1 MPPQDSYEPSVGL
14 CKRLYGEAMN
24 LIWSKEMEATV
35 VLYRNNGMKFDDIAE
50 KLNITT
56 SAIKHK
62 FRRISQNNNS
72 EKHHH
77 PKQKWEQ
84 IERYIESNKNY
95 ILETNCG
102 WGNLTKLYQQYGEVL
117 CYDIDK
123 KRVEYIN
130 KMQMQD
136 VYAEHGDSIIESHGL
151 VGNKCK
157 FDIIDLDPYGM
168 PSRYFPHIFLLMNKG
183 YLFVTLPKLAVQK
196 LNKITAKH
204 LDCFWGI
211 GETNRKEYEDIII
224 KKIIDFGMQNYRE
237 VILEEIISVG
247 SVYRIAFRVE
257 RKSSLD
263 LVGLNVVRNPIIA
276 KAANERLLF

>member
-1 MPPQDSYEPSVGL
+1 MKFV
-14 CKRLYGEAMN
+14 
-24 LIWSKEMEATV
+24 WSKEMEEAV
-35 VLYRNNGMKFDDIAE
+35 VLYRKNGMKFDDIAE

-62 FRRISQNNNS
+62 FRRISQNNNI

-77 PKQKWEQ
+77 PKEKWEQ
-84 IERYIESNKNY
+84 IEKYIKNDTNY

-102 WGNLTKLYQQYGEVL
+102 WGNLTKLYQKYGEVL

-123 KRVEYIN
+123 KRVNYIN

-136 VYAEHGDSIIESHGL
+136 VYAEHGDSILESHRL

-157 FDIIDLDPYGM
+157 FDIIDIDPYGM
-168 PSRYFPHIFLLMNKG
+168 PSRYFPHIFLLINKG
-183 YLFVTLPKLAVQK
+183 YLFVTLPKLGVQK

-204 LDCFWGI
+204 LDCFWGV
-211 GETNRKEYEDIII
+211 GESNRKQYEDIVI
-224 KKIIDFGMQNYRE
+224 KKIMDFGMQNYRE
-237 VILEEIISVG
+237 VVLEEIISVG
-247 SVYRIAFRVE
+247 SVYRMAFRIE
-257 RKSSLD
+257 KKSSLD

-276 KAANERLLF
+276 KESNERLLF

>member
-1 MPPQDSYEPSVGL
+1 MSL
-14 CKRLYGEAMN
+14 A
-24 LIWSKEMEATV
+24 WSKEMEDAV
-35 VLYRNNGMKFDDIAE
+35 VFHRNNGMKFDDIAE

-62 FRRISQNNNS
+62 FRRISQNNNI

-77 PKQKWEQ
+77 PKEKWEQ
-84 IERYIESNKNY
+84 VERYIKRDENY

-123 KRVEYIN
+123 KRVDYIKN
-130 KMQMQD
+130 MQMQD
-136 VYAEHGDSIIESHGL
+136 VYAEHGDSIIESHRL

-183 YLFVTLPKLAVQK
+183 YLFVTLPKLGVQK

-211 GETNRKEYEDIII
+211 GERNRKEYEDIII
-224 KKIIDFGMQNYRE
+224 KKIVDFGMQNYRD
-237 VILEEIISVG
+237 VVLEEIISVG
-247 SVYRIAFRVE
+247 SIYRMAFRVE
-257 RKSSLD
+257 KKSSLD
-263 LVGLNVVRNPIIA
+263 LVGLAINRNPIIA
-276 KAANERLLF
+276 KESCERLLF